1 MSHSSEETADIP
13 KGSITEAAFEERA
26 LRLTKRMA
34 QQVPLRLKNR
44 LARRR
49 LALRKEGLSEKKWM
63 LKRKLEGG
71 DEGKIEAAVQ

>member
-13 KGSITEAAFEERA
+13 KGSITEAAFEERV

-44 LARRR
+44 LA
-49 LALRKEGLSEKKWM
+49 EGAKWM